1 MRHLPGNLK
10 SRLATEIRPVI
21 AEWSKYETSELELTS
36 CYGIRR
42 YSRGSKLRMHVD
54 TVTTHVVSVI
64 LNVDQSVDE
73 DWPLEIKGHNGK
85 YTYVNMNP
93 GEMLFYE
100 SAKCLHGRPQL
111 LNGDYYSNVFI
122 HYKPTSDGAWDYG
135 WY

>member
-1 MRHLPGNLK
+1 MQVDH
-10 SRLATEIRPVI
+10 SDD
-21 AEWSKYETSELELTS
+21 SEP
-36 CYGIRR
+36 
-42 YSRGSKLRMHVD
+42 
-54 TVTTHVVSVI
+54 
-64 LNVDQSVDE
+64 
-73 DWPLEIKGHNGK
+73 WPLVIEGFDGVTKEVVLQK
-85 YTYVNMNP
+85 